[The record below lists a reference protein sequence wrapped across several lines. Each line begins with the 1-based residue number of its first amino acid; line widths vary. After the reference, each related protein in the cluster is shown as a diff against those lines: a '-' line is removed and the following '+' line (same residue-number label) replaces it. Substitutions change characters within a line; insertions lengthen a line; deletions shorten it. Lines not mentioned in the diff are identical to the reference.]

1 MVFVFF
7 RSFKQGLSLF
17 INGIDLSGLEV
28 KESQNRIDRLV
39 DGALLPHTVFFG
51 QHMGAGRGLL
61 DSTDRTLK
69 DHLAL
74 VFPIE
79 IWKEARRQGRAKV
92 SKLQDLQL
100 SSEASLKAAE
110 AVVARL
116 EDAMGSLNQQLD
128 EFEKQRQS
136 RIETISSEIQD
147 LIAGFSRWEEDSVS
161 YGETF
166 ATVNGSEDLLRIVK
180 ELRFALRELDEAE
193 ENDLDSTCARA
204 AAELARKNAAMEAN
218 KEEKRRALSLLARGE
233 EWEASRERRI
243 SNLNDFLS
251 STKGTLKGMKSSSI
265 IDSQLSDLTRELRM
279 CDERLQGLVGLNDLS
294 KSERQGSLLHVELQ
308 RVDAARQNMADAH
321 EETVRLQV
329 SFDEVRNQL
338 RRSDGFANIDP
349 GLTAKISGTV
359 ASPPRSIVT
368 CDKCLRPFDGLQ
380 YEKARSRLLS
390 QMNTLQERLSRSEE
404 RKNRE
409 SQMYEESVRHLRDQ
423 MEKEKESINSNK
435 KSLLENIGELR
446 AARDTRNSLER
457 DVSEYT
463 ERLYI
468 LGRESNFYIDQLRD
482 LGFIEFSRREQLST
496 VKTRLLEIVE
506 EKSIR
511 ASVEHKEAKEL
522 YEKLKSKI
530 NERERLRNHRS
541 AKKRA
546 LQEYIDEVHALQVKC
561 RDLETEKRAHVEE
574 GNPYEESLRLMST
587 ELIREKDVVEK
598 RRIEFEHLSNRIEVL
613 KALDTAFGPRGVP
626 SFVLEEGLTRL
637 EKLADDYLQK
647 LSAGELILQIRA
659 FSDYKSSNRN
669 DGDNKE
675 VISKRIFVRTKGSQ
689 DIRERSLR
697 QLSGGQRQRC
707 SLSFALAFSDL
718 AHERAGFQSSLI
730 VLDEILQSL
739 DSDGRQRMSRLVPNL
754 IGSEDGIRNSVLVV
768 AQDEAPE
775 IAAYAHGGTDVV
787 ERSGD
792 LSRLVTDNQAHE

>member
-1 MVFVFF
+1 M
-7 RSFKQGLSLF
+7 
-17 INGIDLSGLEV
+17 

-79 IWKEARRQGRAKV
+79 IWKEARRKGRAKV

-116 EDAMGSLNQQLD
+116 EGAKGSLNLQLK
-128 EFEKQRQS
+128 EFEKERQS
-136 RIETISSEIQD
+136 RIETISAEIRN
-147 LIAGFSRWEEDSVS
+147 LIAGFSRWEEDSVL
-161 YGETF
+161 YGESF
-166 ATVNGSEDLLRIVK
+166 ATVHSSEDLVRTIKGLRI
-180 ELRFALRELDEAE
+180 ALRELDEAD
-193 ENDLDSTCARA
+193 ENDLDYTCARA
-204 AAELARKNAAMEAN
+204 AAELARKHAAMEAN
-218 KEEKRRALSLLARGE
+218 KEKRHRVLSLLGRGE
-233 EWEASRERRI
+233 EWEASRERRVA
-243 SNLNDFLS
+243 NLYDFLR
-251 STKGTLKGMKSSSI
+251 STKETLGGMKSFTV
-265 IDSQLSDLTRELRM
+265 IDSQLRDLTRELHI
-279 CDERLQGLVGLNDLS
+279 CDERLQGLVGFSDLS
-294 KSERQGSLLHVELQ
+294 SSGWKGSVLHEDLH
-308 RVDAARQNMADAH
+308 RVDAARQNMTDAH

-329 SFDEVRNQL
+329 SFEEVRNQL
-338 RRSDGFANIDP
+338 LRSEGFSQIDP
-349 GLTAKISGTV
+349 EGLATQFSATV
-359 ASPPRSIVT
+359 ASPTRSIVT

-390 QMNTLQERLSRSEE
+390 QMNTLQERLSKSEE

-409 SQMYEESVRHLRDQ
+409 SDKYEESVRHLRDQ
-423 MEKEKESINSNK
+423 MEKEKDAINSK
-435 KSLLENIGELR
+435 KKALLERISRLR
-446 AARDTRNSLER
+446 AAKDIRSSLER

-463 ERLYI
+463 ERLHI
-468 LGRESNFYIDQLRD
+468 LGKESNFYNDQLRD
-482 LGFIEFSRREQLST
+482 LGLIEFSRNERLST
-496 VKTRLLEIVE
+496 VKSRLLDILE
-506 EKSIR
+506 EELIQTSG
-511 ASVEHKEAKEL
+511 EYKEAKEV
-522 YEKLKSKI
+522 YEKLKSAI
-530 NERERLRNHRS
+530 NERERMRNHRS
-541 AKKRA
+541 AQKRA

-561 RDLETEKRAHVEE
+561 RDLETKRRAHVEE
-574 GNPYEESLRLMST
+574 GNPYEESLRLMSA
-587 ELIREKDVVEK
+587 ELMREKDVVKE
-598 RRIEFEHLSNRIEVL
+598 RRIEFQQLSNRIEVL

-675 VISKRIFVRTKGSQ
+675 VISKRIFVRTKGSR

-739 DSDGRQRMSRLVPNL
+739 DNDGRQRMSRLVPNL
-754 IGSEDGIRNSVLVV
+754 IGSEDGIRNTVLVV

-787 ERSGD
+787 ERRGD
-792 LSRLVTDNQAHE
+792 LSRLVTDNQGHE